1 MDARVLIGAALAA
14 GAALALGGCEKQSK
28 LYCDKHPTDLENC
41 GYLDAG
47 IDARPSCIADPDCA
61 NVTGAPYCQPDIQY
75 CVECYL
81 PEHCAMN
88 AVEKFC
94 DPDTFRCSSCVT
106 HDNCMS
112 NACLPDGTCGDD
124 STVAYVDPAAPATL
138 TTCTLADPCSTI
150 AAALLT
156 KRPFIKLQGNMV
168 EAVPALTGTSVTI
181 IAEPG
186 TTLTR
191 ADSGV
196 VLSIE
201 TGSEI
206 AIYDLA
212 ITGNEEKGITVDKS
226 TLRLVRSSI
235 TGCNKK
241 DRRAIEAKGSTIIVS
256 RSAVFANA
264 GGGILTDATTTYN
277 ITNSFIYRNGA
288 DDAMVGGVSLGA
300 TSSGLNRFEMNTVID
315 NRASTTA
322 NAGGLHCAAALRAP
336 NNLIVRNYAGNLT
349 GVLNSNKTSIGGCNL
364 DESLIA
370 TDVTNLAFVMSE
382 GTGPWDYHIG
392 PGSMAIDR
400 GVASDVAVDFDGDA
414 RPFSGTFDFGA
425 DEYAP

>member
-1 MDARVLIGAALAA
+1 MDARVLIGSVLAAVAALA
-14 GAALALGGCEKQSK
+14 GCEKQSK
-28 LYCDKHPTDLENC
+28 LYCEKHPTDLENC

-47 IDARPSCIADPDCA
+47 IDARPTCTADPDCVEA
-61 NVTGAPYCQPDIQY
+61 AGTPYCQPDIQF

-88 AVEKFC
+88 ADKKFC
-94 DPDTFRCSSCVT
+94 DPDTFHCSSCVT
-106 HDNCMS
+106 HGNCAS

-124 STVAYVDPAAPATL
+124 STVAYVDPAAPAMN
-138 TTCTLADPCSTI
+138 TTCTFAEKCSTI

-156 KRPFIKLQGNMV
+156 KRPVIKLQGNIV
-168 EAVPALTGTSVTI
+168 ETPPAITGTSVTF

-191 ADSGV
+191 AAAGV
-196 VLSIE
+196 VLTIDS
-201 TGSEI
+201 GSEV

-212 ITGNEEKGITVDKS
+212 ITGNEEKGIAVDNS

-256 RSAVFANA
+256 RSAVFANV

-277 ITNSFIYRNGA
+277 ITNSFLYRNGA
-288 DDAMVGGVSLGA
+288 DDAQVGGASLGA
-300 TSSGLNRFEMNTVID
+300 TSSGLNRFEMNTVVD

-336 NNLIVRNYAGNLT
+336 NNLIVRNYAGGLP
-349 GVLNSNKTSIGGCNL
+349 GVLNSNKNTIGGCAL

-392 PGSMAIDR
+392 PGSMVIDR
-400 GVASDVAVDFDGDA
+400 GVASDIAVDFDGDA

>member
-1 MDARVLIGAALAA
+1 MDARVLIALALAA
-14 GAALALGGCEKQSK
+14 ELAALGGCEKQSK
-28 LYCDKHPTDLENC
+28 LYCEKHPTDLENC

-47 IDARPSCIADPDCA
+47 IDARPTCMADPDCA
-61 NVTGAPYCQPDIQY
+61 EAAGTPYCQPDIQF

-88 AVEKFC
+88 ADKKFC

-124 STVAYVDPAAPATL
+124 STVAYVDPTAPETN
-138 TTCTLADPCSTI
+138 TTCTLAAKCSTI

-156 KRPFIKLQGNMV
+156 KRPVIKLQGNLV
-168 EAVPALTGTSVTI
+168 EAVPAITGTNVTI

-191 ADSGV
+191 ANTGI

-201 TGSEI
+201 AGSEV

-212 ITGNEEKGITVDKS
+212 ITGNAETGILVDKS
-226 TLRLVRSSI
+226 TLRLVRSTV
-235 TGCNKK
+235 TGCDQK
-241 DRRAIEAKGSTIIVS
+241 DKRAIETKSATLIVS
-256 RSAVFANA
+256 RSTVAANA

-277 ITNSFIYRNGA
+277 ITNSFLYRNGA
-288 DDAMVGGVSLGA
+288 DDTQVGGASLGA
-300 TSSGLNRFEMNTVID
+300 TTSGLNRFEMNTVVD

-322 NAGGLHCAAALRAP
+322 NAGGLHCAAALPAP
-336 NNLIVRNYAGNLT
+336 NNLIVRNYAGGLP
-349 GVLNSNKTSIGGCNL
+349 GVLNSNKTGIGGCNL

-370 TDVTNLAFVMSE
+370 TEVTNLAFVMPE

-400 GVASDVAVDFDGDA
+400 GVTSDIAVDFDGDV
-414 RPFSGTFDFGA
+414 RPFSGAFDFGA